1 MVVVSMRDWRPVAI
15 KLAVILV
22 LGIVIFTG

>member
-1 MVVVSMRDWRPVAI
+1 MVMYNWRPVAI

-22 LGIVIFTG
+22 LGIVVFTG